1 MKNIAILGAGFM
13 GNAHIG
19 GYRRNGAKNAQYT
32 AVCDN
37 NREKCDAFA
46 KAHGL
51 RPYYDLNDL
60 LAGERIDIVDIC
72 LPSQLHV
79 DFSIRVAKAK
89 KHILLEKPVAF
100 TMDGAKSI
108 FSATRENG
116 VRIMIAQVI
125 RFWPEYQK
133 IREVIRSGEIG
144 DVVTVYAARLGQM
157 PTWGDWYK
165 DPKVSGET
173 LFNLTIHDIDYLHHL
188 FGEPESVYSAGT
200 KDKMDNYND
209 VMNIFKFRNGTNA
222 IVDGSLSMTPGYPFT
237 MHMRALGTK
246 GTLEYIFK
254 AGENIGP
261 DAKGSLVKYLPGK
274 VAETLD
280 VPQYDGYGKE
290 IEYFVDCIER
300 GVDTETCNEPSVLLV
315 LNSLLKAKE
324 SLLGGMVCKFP

>member
-1 MKNIAILGAGFM
+1 MKTIAVLGAGFM

-19 GYRRNGAKNAQYT
+19 GYRRNHSTNARYA

-46 KAHGL
+46 KEHGL
-51 RPYYDLNDL
+51 RAYYDLGDM
-60 LAGERIDIVDIC
+60 LAREPIDVVDIC
-72 LPSQLHV
+72 LPSHLHV
-79 DFSIRVAKAK
+79 DFSIKVAKAK
-89 KHILLEKPVAF
+89 RHILLEKPVAF
-100 TMDGAKSI
+100 TMEGARSI
-108 FSATRENG
+108 FAAARENG

-133 IREVIRSGEIG
+133 IREIIQGGEIG
-144 DVVTVYAARLGQM
+144 DIVTVYAARLGQM
-157 PTWGDWYK
+157 PTWGEWYK

-173 LFNLTIHDIDYLHHL
+173 LFNLTIHDIDYLHYL

-209 VMNIFKFRNGTNA
+209 VMNIFKFRNGANA

-237 MHMRALGTK
+237 MHFRALGTK
-246 GTLEYIFK
+246 GTLEFLFK

-261 DAKGSLVKYLPGK
+261 DSMGSLMRYLPGK
-274 VAETLD
+274 GGEIVD
-280 VPQYDGYGKE
+280 VPKYDGYGRE
-290 IEYFVDCIER
+290 IEYFIDCLES
-300 GVDTETCNEPSVLLV
+300 GAETAICTQESVLLV

-324 SLLGGMVCKFP
+324 SLLSGDRCKF